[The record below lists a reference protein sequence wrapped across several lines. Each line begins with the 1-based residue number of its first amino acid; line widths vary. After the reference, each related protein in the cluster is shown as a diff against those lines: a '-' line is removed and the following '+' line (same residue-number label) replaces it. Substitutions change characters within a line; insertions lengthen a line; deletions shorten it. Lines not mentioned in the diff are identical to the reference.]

1 MALPEIS
8 ITISAATVAW
18 YAAIV
23 STVSVAIAILNYL
36 GDKRRLKVSASH
48 GFLTGV
54 GDDTT
59 KVILTAANTG
69 KRPVTVQGV
78 GFLFNDGSDLILMN
92 TPNLR
97 LPKAVE
103 QGESCSTWINH
114 DELLE
119 SLKGENRTIQD
130 IKSVWFRDST
140 GVRFTA
146 KSKLK
151 W

>member
-1 MALPEIS
+1 MALPEIN

-18 YAAIV
+18 YAAII
-23 STVSVAIAILNYL
+23 STASVIIAILNYL
-36 GDKRRLKVSASH
+36 GDKRRLRVSASH

-54 GDDTT
+54 GDDAT
-59 KVILTAANTG
+59 KVILTAANVG

-78 GFLFNDGSDLILMN
+78 GFLFNDGSLILMN

-97 LPKAVE
+97 LPKTVE

-119 SLKGENRTIQD
+119 SLKGGNRTKKD
-130 IKSVWFRDST
+130 IKSIWFRDST